1 MLPSGAKSDVP
12 EDIGNNSYAHVSLR
26 GNYRQK
32 WSVDQGFANIPVVA
46 NRGPEFPFAQH
57 SSSIP
62 ATGDDWELETGVT
75 GEDSNTMRIH
85 GGKSTWEGAVGYNDG
100 HVVFENTF
108 APTQLYFAFKNT
120 SVSDNLFASE
130 IAVNGNAD
138 LRTDAFLRVFMLG
151 LPLNPTN
158 ADQTNIYYSKGQGA
172 SYNWV
177 D

>member
-1 MLPSGAKSDVP
+1 
-12 EDIGNNSYAHVSLR
+12 
-26 GNYRQK
+26 
-32 WSVDQGFANIPVVA
+32 
-46 NRGPEFPFAQH
+46 
-57 SSSIP
+57 
-62 ATGDDWELETGVT
+62 
-75 GEDSNTMRIH
+75 
-85 GGKSTWEGAVGYNDG
+85 VGYNDG